1 MANVAAPSRH
11 LPIDQS
17 EDRVQ
22 VSSLTS
28 RPRRLRRT
36 PALRAMVRETQ
47 LRAED
52 FIYPLFVA
60 HGQQVRHPISSMP
73 GVAQLSVDE
82 AVTEAEKC
90 AELGIK
96 SVLLFGLPAHKDP
109 VGLENFADD
118 GIVQL
123 AVSAI
128 KRAVPEIVVVTDVCL
143 CEYTDHGHCGILNF
157 AENAQGNGTLPHPSL
172 EEGYVLNDE
181 TLAILNEVA
190 LSHARAGAD
199 IIAPSGMMDGMVGS
213 LRNALDLHDFSHLPI
228 MSYAV
233 KYASSF
239 YGPFREAAD
248 GAPKFGDRKTHQMD
262 PANVREA
269 LREAALDV
277 DEGADF
283 LMVKPALAYLDVI
296 QRLRQQF
303 SQLPIVAYNVSGEY
317 SMVKA
322 ASAQGWLDERSTT
335 MEILT
340 GIKRAGADLIIT
352 YHAQDAARWLHG

>member
-1 MANVAAPSRH
+1 MADMPLTVHNSTYAQDVPTGV
-11 LPIDQS
+11 PTV
-17 EDRVQ
+17 E
-22 VSSLTS
+22 LTS

-36 PALRAMVRETQ
+36 PALRALVRETV
-47 LRAED
+47 LRVED

-60 HGQQVRHPISSMP
+60 HGKHLRHPISSMP

-82 AVTEAEKC
+82 AVIEAQQC

-96 SVLLFGLPAHKDP
+96 SLLLFGIPAHKDP
-109 VGLENFADD
+109 IGVENFAED
-118 GIVQL
+118 GIVQQ
-123 AVSAI
+123 AIAAI
-128 KRAVPEIVVVTDVCL
+128 KRALPEMVVVTDVCL
-143 CEYTDHGHCGILNF
+143 CEYTDHGHCGILN
-157 AENAQGNGTLPHPSL
+157 AGTGALPHPAL

-181 TLAILNEVA
+181 TLAILNDVA
-190 LSHARAGAD
+190 LSHVRAGAD

-213 LRNALDLHDFSHLPI
+213 LRHALDAHDATHIPI

-277 DEGADF
+277 AEGADF

-296 QRLRQQF
+296 RQLRQNFAQCP
-303 SQLPIVAYNVSGEY
+303 LVAYNVSGEY

-322 ASAQGWLDERSTT
+322 AAAQGWLDERSTAL
-335 MEILT
+335 EILT

-352 YHAQDAARWLHG
+352 YFAKDAARWLQE

>member
-1 MANVAAPSRH
+1 MVELTVPSR
-11 LPIDQS
+11 LSIANGFDGNI
-17 EDRVQ
+17 VN
-22 VSSLTS
+22 
-28 RPRRLRRT
+28 RPRRLRHT

-47 LRAED
+47 LRADD

-60 HGQQVRHPISSMP
+60 HGQGVRRPISSMP

-82 AVTEAEKC
+82 AVAEAQKC

-96 SVLLFGLPAHKDP
+96 SVLLFGIPAHKDP
-109 VGLENFADD
+109 IGLENFADD
-118 GIVQL
+118 GIVQQ
-123 AVSAI
+123 ATRAI
-128 KRAVPEIVVVTDVCL
+128 KKALPEMIVVTDVCL
-143 CEYTDHGHCGILNF
+143 CEYTDHGHCGILNV
-157 AENAQGNGTLPHPSL
+157 GDGLLPHTHV

-181 TLAILNEVA
+181 TLAVLNDVA
-190 LSHARAGAD
+190 LSHVQAGAD
-199 IIAPSGMMDGMVGS
+199 IIAPSGMMDGMVAS
-213 LRNALDLHDFSHLPI
+213 LRHALDEHDYTHIPI

-233 KYASSF
+233 KYASGF

-277 DEGADF
+277 QEGADF

-296 QRLRQQF
+296 HQLRQNF
-303 SQLPIVAYNVSGEY
+303 AQLPLVAYNVSGEY

-322 ASAQGWLDERSTT
+322 AAAQGWLDERTT
-335 MEILT
+335 ALEILM

-352 YHAQDAARWLHG
+352 YFAQDAARWLQSE

>member
-1 MANVAAPSRH
+1 MVDQLIPARQASLGEGLEPAQLAA
-11 LPIDQS
+11 
-17 EDRVQ
+17 
-22 VSSLTS
+22 

-60 HGQQVRHPISSMP
+60 HGQQMRHPISSMP
-73 GVAQLSVDE
+73 GVAQLSVDQ
-82 AVTEAEKC
+82 AVVEAERC

-96 SVLLFGLPAHKDP
+96 SVLLFGIPAHKDP

-118 GIVQL
+118 GIVQQ
-123 AVSAI
+123 ATSAI
-128 KRAVPEIVVVTDVCL
+128 KRALPEMLVVTDVCL
-143 CEYTDHGHCGILNF
+143 CEYTDHGHCGILNT
-157 AENAQGNGTLPHPSL
+157 GSGILPHPNM

-181 TLAILNEVA
+181 TLAVLNEVA

-199 IIAPSGMMDGMVGS
+199 IIAPSGMMDGMVAS
-213 LRNALDLHDFSHLPI
+213 LRDALDAHDFGHLPI

-277 DEGADF
+277 AEGADF

-296 QRLRQQF
+296 QRLRQEYG
-303 SQLPIVAYNVSGEY
+303 QLPLVAYNVSGEY

-322 ASAQGWLDERSTT
+322 AAAQGWLDERSTAL
-335 MEILT
+335 EILT

-352 YHAQDAARWLHG
+352 YFAQDAAHWLKA